1 MGKRIKAARL
11 ADSVSTVLKG
21 VRSSGRVPLASLL
34 VVAGIQANPA
44 FAQSSGTSDAR
55 TLDAIS
61 VIGTGSTRTT
71 AAVTADEIE
80 AQVPGVAPQQ
90 LLATLPGVN
99 VQTTDPFGLYEFG
112 DSMRVRGF
120 SSNQIG
126 VTLDGIP
133 IETADTR
140 EGGPISRYISSE
152 NLLDASVSA
161 GSGDVTQ
168 PSYHA
173 LGGAI
178 RYTSIGPRGGDT
190 WSGKASQ
197 TFGSDDLVRTFVR
210 LDTPEWWAGGPVA
223 YVSAS
228 RTRGGV
234 WDLEPATQKS
244 DHFETKIRQDFEKGH
259 LTLGWIW
266 NNRKDYDVQSYNSDG
281 SLAWDIH
288 ERLTGNPE
296 TDAEHYTEWQNG
308 RRDSLLSLGGDFMF
322 TDSVGLK
329 FTGYYE
335 NKHGYGIGGTP
346 PSTATGLYEDAMAG
360 TPGRTDIYIRDPQ
373 LYQVDSDGNYVL
385 DADGN
390 RIVTHVGSMTRR
402 EEIMSGDRKG
412 VTAALS
418 WETDSNKL
426 EVGGWYETYD
436 FDQVRPL
443 YNLTDTGDLDKSVPY
458 IINYYDNHF
467 STDVTQLYV
476 KDTLRLLDDRLT
488 LEFGAKGLSVDRKYH
503 GIANLDD
510 FNSNTTRNTAK
521 KDKDWF
527 QPQVG
532 ASFTLAEGTEVF
544 ANYAENFSAAPRL
557 ALTAGYFNPDIKP
570 EESKN
575 IDVGIRTEQ
584 GNWSG
589 YVALYHIDY
598 QNRIIALTDPDPL
611 VIASEIYQNVGDI
624 KTDGAEI
631 SGLWR
636 PAEGWRLGA
645 SLSYNK
651 SEFKDNYY
659 GYRDDGSGI
668 QDVPRLSKGNEVPDS
683 PKIMLSFNGGW
694 EGEHFFANW
703 DAKYT
708 GKRYGDTMNTDRVD
722 ATFIANGSVGYKG
735 DDGGFLGGGRLML
748 SVYNLFDKDDA
759 IGAVF
764 PNEEYGSYNLV
775 APRQVFASLSY
786 DF

>member
-11 ADSVSTVLKG
+11 AQSVSAALKELG
-21 VRSSGRVPLASLL
+21 SSPRLPLASLL
-34 VVAGIQANPA
+34 VIAGIHAAPA
-44 FAQSSGTSDAR
+44 FAQSTGDAK
-55 TLDAIS
+55 TLDAVS
-61 VIGTGSTRTT
+61 VVGVGSTRTT
-71 AAVTADEIE
+71 AVVSSDEIE
-80 AQVPGVAPQQ
+80 AQVPGVAPQA

-112 DSMRVRGF
+112 DSMRIRGF
-120 SSNQIG
+120 SANQVG

-152 NLLDASVSA
+152 NLLDVSVST

-178 RYTSIGPRGGDT
+178 RYTSIGPKGGDT

-197 TFGSDDLVRTFVR
+197 TFGSDDLVRTFARV
-210 LDTPEWWAGGPVA
+210 DTPEWWAGGPVA
-223 YVSAS
+223 YFSAS
-228 RTRGGV
+228 RTHGGV
-234 WDLEPATQKS
+234 WDLKPATQKS
-244 DHFETKIRQDFEKGH
+244 DHFEAKIRQDFEAGH

-288 ERLTGNPE
+288 ERLTGDPE

-308 RRDSLLSLGGDFMF
+308 RRDSLLSLGGDFLL
-322 TDSVGLK
+322 TDTVNFK

-346 PSTATGLYEDAMAG
+346 PSVATGLYEDAMAG
-360 TPGRTDIYIRDPQ
+360 TPGRTNIYIRDPQ
-373 LYQVDSDGNYVL
+373 LVDSDGN
-385 DADGN
+385 
-390 RIVTHVGSMTRR
+390 VTHVGSMTRR

-418 WETDSNKL
+418 WDIGSNRL

-443 YNLTDTGDLDKSVPY
+443 YNLTDGGDLDRSVPY
-458 IINYYDNHF
+458 VINYYDNHF
-467 STDVTQLYV
+467 STDVVQLYI
-476 KDTLRLLDDRLT
+476 KDTVRLLDERLT

-510 FNSNTTRNTAK
+510 FNNSVTRNTTK

-532 ASFTLAEGTEVF
+532 ASYALAEGTELF

-557 ALTAGYFNPDIKP
+557 ALTAGFFNPDIKP
-570 EESKN
+570 ERSKN
-575 IDVGIRTEQ
+575 IDIGLRTEQ
-584 GNWSG
+584 GAWSG
-589 YVALYHIDY
+589 YVALYDIKY
-598 QNRIIALTDPDPL
+598 QDRIIALTNPDPL
-611 VIASEIYQNVGDI
+611 VVASEIYQNVGDI
-624 KTDGAEI
+624 KTRGAEV
-631 SGLWR
+631 SGMWR
-636 PAEGWRLGA
+636 PADGWRLGA
-645 SLSYNK
+645 SLTWNK
-651 SEFKDNYY
+651 SEFQDDYY

-668 QDVPRLSKGNEVPDS
+668 QDVLRPVKGNEVPDA
-683 PKIMLSFNGGW
+683 PKFMVSFNGGW

-703 DAKYT
+703 DTKYT

-722 ATFIANGSVGYKG
+722 STFITNGSLGYKG
-735 DDGGFLGGGRLML
+735 GSEGFLAGGRLQL
-748 SVYNLFDKDDA
+748 SVYNLFDKKDA

-764 PNEEYGSYNLV
+764 PNETSGSYNLI
-775 APRQVFASLSY
+775 APRQYFASLSY
-786 DF
+786 EF